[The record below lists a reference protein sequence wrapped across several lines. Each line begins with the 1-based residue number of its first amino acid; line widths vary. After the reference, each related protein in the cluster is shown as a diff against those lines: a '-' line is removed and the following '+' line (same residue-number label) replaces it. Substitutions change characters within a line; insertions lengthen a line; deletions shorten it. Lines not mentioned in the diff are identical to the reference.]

1 VAPVPI
7 VLAPA
12 AIQMPTMLVEMK
24 ASVPDSTPNVAAQ
37 TSDKAVMEQALAQ
50 QMLMNKQLMDL
61 LA

>member
-24 ASVPDSTPNVAAQ
+24 ASVPDSTPNVAAK
-37 TSDKAVMEQALAQ
+37 TSDKAVIEQALAQ